1 MNAVNPGRRLSLLI
15 QSLLLIFLYLFLYF
29 PIFYVIYLSFVNN
42 TVWPFPPEYTLDH
55 YAKLLTLA
63 NFHQGLANSL
73 IIGVST
79 GVLSTIFGTMAAMGL
94 LKYQTR
100 WRGLLAVFYLS
111 PLFVAHILIGVSSL
125 IFNKA
130 VLGLPGNLL
139 SAILANSTY
148 ATAFAFLVIVA
159 QLARYDWRLDE
170 AAMVF
175 GATPGKTFR
184 EITLPNIWPAV
195 FGGFFVSF
203 ILAFNNLEI
212 SFYNLGAIPTLPTIA
227 WGTLR
232 HGVKPELYALASLVN
247 AFVFVVLIILY
258 FLLRTGLLKLDIKD
272 R

>member
-1 MNAVNPGRRLSLLI
+1 MNAVNPSRRLSFSV
-15 QSLLLIFLYLFLYF
+15 QAALLLFLYIFLYF
-29 PIFYVIYLSFVNN
+29 PIFYVIYLSFVDN
-42 TVWPFPPEYTLDH
+42 TVWPFPPEYTLRH
-55 YAKLLTLA
+55 YANLLTLA
-63 NFHQGLANSL
+63 NFHQGLVNSL
-73 IIGVST
+73 IIGVGT
-79 GVLSTIFGTMAAMGL
+79 GLVSTIFATMASMGL
-94 LKYQTR
+94 LKYKTR
-100 WRGLLAVFYLS
+100 WRGLLAVFFLS

-130 VLGLPGNLL
+130 VLGLPGNLV
-139 SAILANSTY
+139 STILANSTY

-175 GATPGKTFR
+175 GASPGQTFR
-184 EITLPNIWPAV
+184 EVTLPNIWPAI

-232 HGVKPELYALASLVN
+232 HGIKPELYALASIVN
-247 AFVFVVLIILY
+247 AFVFAILILLY